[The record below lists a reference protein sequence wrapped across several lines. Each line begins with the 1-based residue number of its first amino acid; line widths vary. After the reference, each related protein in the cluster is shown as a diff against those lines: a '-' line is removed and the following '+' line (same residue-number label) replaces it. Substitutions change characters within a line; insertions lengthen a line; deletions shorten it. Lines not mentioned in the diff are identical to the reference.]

1 MSSTPA
7 SVSKPSADSVDTP
20 DLGAPENYIN
30 RDLSLLE
37 FNRRVLEQAH
47 DPSNPL
53 LERVLFLCICS
64 GNLDE
69 YFEVRVSGIK
79 KRVQYSA
86 SRPDA
91 DGQTPTELLSRIS
104 DAAHELVR
112 EQYQLLNEQLL
123 PALESQGIRFLKREA
138 WSAAR
143 ALWIK
148 KYFDE
153 EVLALLTPMGLDPA
167 HPFPRVLNKN
177 LNFIVT
183 LSGKDAFGRSS
194 NLAIVQVPRSL
205 PRLIPMPHENRKKER
220 EGADIVFLSS
230 VIQTH
235 VGDLFPGMEVTG
247 CHQFRVTRDA
257 DLLVDN
263 EEVEDLLR
271 ALEGELPDRR
281 FGDEVRLEVDA
292 TMPEDLRELLRE
304 QFELS
309 PGDVYQVEGPVNL
322 GRLQAIYKQVSRP
335 DLKFPPFTPG
345 LPPVLQ
351 RKADIFEQIRAG
363 DVLLHHPFETFSP
376 VVELLRQA
384 ATDENVLAIKQTLY
398 RTGPN
403 SAIVDALVDA
413 ARGEKEVTVI
423 IELRARFDEEANIDL
438 ANRLHAAG
446 AHVAYGVVGY
456 KTHAKMLLVVRR
468 EGPTLRRYAH
478 LGTGNYHAATAR
490 LYTDYG
496 LLTADKETT
505 QDVHKLFHQ
514 LTGLGKAI
522 RLKKLLQSPFTLHRS
537 LLNYIAEEATNAK
550 AGKPARIIA
559 KMNALTEEDVIKALY
574 EASRDGVDID
584 LIVRGACC
592 LRPGVSGV
600 SENIRVRSIVGRFL
614 EHTRIFYFENAG
626 TPLVFG
632 ASADWMDRNLHL
644 RVETCFP
651 IENKRLRKRVVS
663 QGLELYLADNT
674 QAWEM
679 RADGSYERKQPGDA
693 PAVCAQSVLIDAMA

>member
-1 MSSTPA
+1 MSSMPAAVPKPPATPE
-7 SVSKPSADSVDTP
+7 DRP

-37 FNRRVLEQAH
+37 FNRRVLEQAR
-47 DPSNPL
+47 DASNPL

-79 KRVQYSA
+79 KRAQYSS

-91 DGQTPTELLSRIS
+91 DGQTPSELLVRIS
-104 DAAHELVR
+104 SAAHQLVQ
-112 EQYQLLNEQLL
+112 EQYQLLNDELL
-123 PALESQGIRFLKREA
+123 PALQAQGIRFPKRDA

-143 ALWIK
+143 ARWVK

-205 PRLIPMPHENRKKER
+205 PRLIPMPHDNRKTER

-230 VIQTH
+230 VIHAH
-235 VGDLFPGMEVTG
+235 VSDLFPGMEVTG

-281 FGDEVRLEVDA
+281 FGDEARLEVDE

-309 PGDVYQVEGPVNL
+309 PDDVYRVDGPVNL
-322 GRLQAIYKQVSRP
+322 GRLQAIYQQVLRP

-345 LPPVLQ
+345 LPQVLQ

-363 DVLLHHPFETFSP
+363 DLLLHHPFETFSP

-403 SAIVDALVDA
+403 SSIVDALVDA
-413 ARGEKEVTVI
+413 ARGGKEVTVI
-423 IELRARFDEEANIDL
+423 IELRARFDEEANIEL

-468 EGPTLRRYAH
+468 EGHALRRYAH

-496 LLTADKETT
+496 LLTADTETT

-537 LLNYIAEEATNAK
+537 MLDYIAQEATNAK
-550 AGKPARIIA
+550 AGKPAHIIA
-559 KMNALTEEDVIKALY
+559 KMNALTEKDVIRALY
-574 EASRDGVDID
+574 EASCDGVEID

-592 LRPGVSGV
+592 LRPGVPGV
-600 SENIRVRSIVGRFL
+600 SDNIRVRSIVGRFL

-626 TPLVFG
+626 APLVFG

-651 IENKRLRKRVVS
+651 IENKRLRKRVVT

-679 RADGSYERKQPGDA
+679 RANGTYTRRQPGDE
-693 PAVCAQSVLIDAMA
+693 PAVCAQSILIDTMA